1 MIPLFGIIVPAFF
14 GTNNSVVLLNDPSGF
29 SPTKTGSFS
38 PTSPPLFR
46 FRVFKKVPKA
56 PKKLKKSFVFLPICK
71 LDPIPLPEI
80 ILPPDVVIGTFFPKR
95 FLKFLRKPRLGRPP
109 PNPLK
114 TEAPRSLEVAA
125 PKVTIKPDAAAPRV
139 TTAVVIKPNLLL
151 KNLPIKSTIFSFSGF
166 ARNSKSFTSALPK
179 NMVNT
184 NLKILSRKLT
194 IGDAIFLARSIKK
207 SLTGLFDSSFASLSL
222 LLSFSYLL
230 CKSKNASTS
239 IFSCLFRVSNI
250 DPVRSFISF
259 IFLSSSLFKNL
270 DEDILLVV
278 SRMGLRNLFI

>member
-1 MIPLFGIIVPAFF
+1 MYGSSESTGPPFSRNIL
-14 GTNNSVVLLNDPSGF
+14 SDLNPV
-29 SPTKTGSFS
+29 
-38 PTSPPLFR
+38 R
-46 FRVFKKVPKA
+46 A
-56 PKKLKKSFVFLPICK
+56 PKKLKKSFVFLPISK

-95 FLKFLRKPRLGRPP
+95 FLKFLRKLRLGRPP

-125 PKVTIKPDAAAPRV
+125 PKVTIKPDAATPRA

-166 ARNSKSFTSALPK
+166 AKNSKSFTSALPK
-179 NMVNT
+179 NIVNT

-207 SLTGLFDSSFASLSL
+207 FLTGLFDSSFASLSL

-278 SRMGLRNLFI
+278 SRMGLRNLFIWFKKFS